1 MKGSLKLK
9 LRKLKMNSKMS
20 SLRYTIIDS
29 ENNVI
34 EAEFDDE
41 YKVLFKKKKLMIVMT
56 QINKKFGKL

>member
-9 LRKLKMNSKMS
+9 LRKMKMNSKMS

-29 ENNVI
+29 ENNVT